1 VLVHDRPADQ
11 PARLVACVQAPDVA
25 ARAGQLHLPVG
36 QAAQR
41 RDAGRVDAVAGQQ
54 GRGSR
59 AVSVA
64 AGLVLARRAALE
76 QRLGQPGRTECDRR
90 RAAAAGPAP
99 ATATGSV
106 RGSCMLVFLARRSP
120 PGFVTARPGP
130 AGTCRGS
137 IGSLA
142 LATRL
147 ASVQECLA
155 TLFFAEYGAVR
166 YLPTRR
172 HCPIP
177 VAVCTPTPL

>member
-11 PARLVACVQAPDVA
+11 PARVVARVQAPDVA
-25 ARAGQLHLPVG
+25 ARAAQLHLVG

-59 AVSVA
+59 AVGVA

-76 QRLGQPGRTECDRR
+76 QRLGQPGTTECDRR

-106 RGSCMLVFLARRSP
+106 
-120 PGFVTARPGP
+120 
-130 AGTCRGS
+130 
-137 IGSLA
+137 
-142 LATRL
+142 
-147 ASVQECLA
+147 
-155 TLFFAEYGAVR
+155 
-166 YLPTRR
+166 
-172 HCPIP
+172 
-177 VAVCTPTPL
+177 